1 MRNFVFVTLFAF
13 TFFSVLGVQ
22 HTYAEKVHVVRLN
35 KSHGIVDKER
45 PNELTAYLVS
55 ENGSGGVIVT
65 PVESPKFGI
74 IRTIYAKE
82 KKELPDIGHPGGIK
96 SGIELRIVFEDS
108 MVDLPPEAWITL
120 NIYQSGATE
129 ICTYSMGSIVCG

>member
-1 MRNFVFVTLFAF
+1 MRNIVITALLAFALF
-13 TFFSVLGVQ
+13 SMLGAVRS
-22 HTYAEKVHVVRLN
+22 YAEKVHVVRLN

-45 PNELTAYLVS
+45 PNEFTAYLVS

-74 IRTIYAKE
+74 IKSIYAKE
-82 KKELPDIGHPGGIK
+82 RKELPDIGHPGGKK
-96 SGIELRIVFEDS
+96 SGIELRVIFEDDI
-108 MVDLPPEAWITL
+108 VDLPPETWITL

-129 ICTYSMGSIVCG
+129 ICTHSMGSIVCK